1 MTDTLDRKLESL
13 PNRPG
18 VYMFKDA
25 GGEILYIGKAKSL
38 RSRVRGH
45 LSRDPM
51 TSIKNREML
60 RRAADVDTIV
70 VGSEVEALL
79 LESNLI
85 KSHQPRFNIRLKDD
99 KRYPYIKVTVKEPF
113 PRVFVT
119 RRVENDGSKYFGP
132 YTEVG
137 AMRQALE
144 VVKRA
149 YTVRSCRYDLP
160 DDTPSRPCLDYH
172 IGRCKA
178 PCVGYQTEADYRAMI
193 DEILEVLGGD
203 TERVRDRVTADLEA
217 CVEALDFER
226 AAKLRDTLT
235 GLDAIERRQRALD
248 VRGGDQDV
256 VGVARDGDQASSVL
270 LRIRGG
276 KLLGREVDHF
286 ENLESEGEEAVV
298 SAVATRFYLGRG
310 EHGQSDLPKEVL
322 LPMDFEDRDALEE
335 ILSDAA
341 GRGVSLHIPKRG
353 EKLRLVELAAQNA
366 RHMLEERSVMNQ
378 AVQKRADDVVYE
390 LQEALEL
397 KVVPR
402 LIVCFDISHT
412 QGTEVVGSAV
422 VFENGE
428 PKKSQYRR
436 FKIRGDWDSRSPG
449 GTQVPGAGTAAAGPI
464 RLNDDYRSMAEVAGR
479 YFRRRL
485 DDDEPVP
492 DLAVIDGGKG
502 QLSAVRQALQ
512 EVGATDVQL
521 CALAKR
527 EEEVYRP
534 GQTEPYRLPRT
545 HPGLRLL
552 QRVRNEAHRFAHAYN
567 RKLRGKRT
575 LSSELAEIPGVGPK
589 RQQVLLSRFGS
600 VWAIREAGVEEVAGV
615 PGFSDKLATTIMEH
629 LNDDE

>member
-1 MTDTLDRKLESL
+1 MDSVTDTLDRKLKHL
-13 PNRPG
+13 PDQPG
-18 VYMFKDA
+18 VYLFKDA
-25 GGEILYIGKAKSL
+25 RGDVLYIGKAKSL

-45 LSRDPM
+45 FSQDPG

-60 RRAADVDTIV
+60 RRAADVDSIV
-70 VGSEVEALL
+70 VGSEAEALL

-113 PRVFVT
+113 PRVYVT
-119 RRVENDGSKYFGP
+119 RRVENDGSRYFGP

-160 DDTPSRPCLDYH
+160 EETPSRPCLDYH

-178 PCVGYQTEADYRAMI
+178 PCVGYQSESEYRSMI
-193 DEILEVLGGD
+193 DEILDVLGGD
-203 TERVRDRVTADLEA
+203 VDRVRDRVATELAER
-217 CVEALDFER
+217 VEALDFER
-226 AAKLRDTLT
+226 AATLRDTLT

-256 VGVARDGDQASSVL
+256 VGVARDGDHATAVL

-276 KLLGREVDHF
+276 KLLGRDVDHF
-286 ENLESEGEEAVV
+286 ENLESEGEAAVV

-310 EHGQSDLPKEVL
+310 EHGQADLPREVL
-322 LPMDFEDRDALEE
+322 LPQDFEDREALAELLGE
-335 ILSDAA
+335 VA
-341 GRGVSLHIPKRG
+341 GRKVRLHVPQRG
-353 EKLRLVELAAQNA
+353 EKRRLAELAAQNA
-366 RHMLEERSVMNQ
+366 RHMAEERSVMDQ
-378 AVQKRADDVVYE
+378 AVEVRADDVVYE

-428 PKKSQYRR
+428 PKKAEYRR
-436 FKIRGDWDSRSPG
+436 FRVRGDWG
-449 GTQVPGAGTAAAGPI
+449 
-464 RLNDDYRSMAEVAGR
+464 NDDYRSMAEVVGR
-479 YFRRRL
+479 YFNRRL
-485 DDDEPVP
+485 EEEEPVP
-492 DLAVIDGGKG
+492 ELAVIDGGKG
-502 QLSAVRQALQ
+502 QLSAARAAL
-512 EVGATDVQL
+512 EEAGATDVQL

-534 GQTEPYRLPRT
+534 DRSEPYRLPRT

-600 VWAIREAGVEEVAGV
+600 VRAIRAAGPEELASV
-615 PGFSDKLATTIMEH
+615 PGFSDKLATTILEH
-629 LNDDE
+629 LTDPGA